1 MAACVRELRVVPVMY
16 RLVSA
21 LLVVGD
27 YLLLRTVACT
37 PRVCDGC
44 GRTWRR
50 LTPTQCTQIGARRL
64 PACRRWTCSG
74 RLHPVWEPTT
84 DQERFLRDVLAAEAE
99 CLTEENGA
107 PGWTPG
113 TPPTATDC
121 RGVDAMTIISRRA
134 RDLHA
139 GDVITHD
146 PDHDRP
152 VRWRVSRPPVAAG
165 GGEYALAH
173 YWDLDSG
180 SEGILYF
187 KALRELPVEPVG
199 GAA

>member
-1 MAACVRELRVVPVMY
+1 M
-16 RLVSA
+16 
-21 LLVVGD
+21 LVVAD
-27 YLLLRTVACT
+27 VLLLRIPALT

-64 PACRRWTCSG
+64 PACRRWTCDG
-74 RLHPVWEPTT
+74 RLHPVWEPTESA
-84 DQERFLRDVLAAEAE
+84 ERFLRDVLAAEAHR
-99 CLTEENGA
+99 LTEKNGA
-107 PGWTPG
+107 PVAPG
-113 TPPTATDC
+113 TPPNQAAPLGGTTAMT
-121 RGVDAMTIISRRA
+121 TIISRRA

-152 VRWRVSRPPVAAG
+152 VRWRVSRPAVQTG
-165 GGEYALAH
+165 DGEYALAH

-180 SEGILYF
+180 AEGIAYF
-187 KALRELPVEPVG
+187 GALVELPVEPVG